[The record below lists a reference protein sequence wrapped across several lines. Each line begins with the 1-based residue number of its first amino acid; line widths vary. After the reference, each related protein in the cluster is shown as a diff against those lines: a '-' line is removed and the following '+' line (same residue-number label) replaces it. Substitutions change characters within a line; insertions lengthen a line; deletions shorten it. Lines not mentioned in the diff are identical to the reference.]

1 MKVLFTLQRRPFAA
15 IVSVLLLSMVL
26 AACGSSAGS
35 GTGTGG
41 GTTTAADGNNGKGC
55 MKIGVLLPDTASSA
69 RWDSKDRPDLINGI
83 QKALPGSTVDYSNA
97 NGSAPTQQNQAEQ
110 DLTKGDCI
118 LVVAAQ
124 DSAAASA
131 IVQSAKKQGVPVIAY
146 DRLIQDNDLKYYV
159 SFDNIKVGEL
169 QGQYIVDN
177 YSKYLKG
184 SNKNIVMING
194 SKTDNNAILFN
205 KGALN
210 KLQPL
215 FDNGTLKKVYDTF
228 TPDWN
233 NDTART
239 EMDQALTAN
248 QNNIQIAYV
257 ANDGMAN
264 SVIASLKAQKLN
276 GHVLVTG
283 QDATVAGIQNIL
295 TGDQS
300 MTVYKAITKEA
311 DATSQLVA
319 AISKGTDTASLTNG
333 NTTATQGGANIP
345 SVLETPVA
353 VDKTNIATTVLADGF
368 VTKSDICQG
377 IPAGTDNIC

>member
-1 MKVLFTLQRRPFAA
+1 MKALFSRQHRAFTVF
-15 IVSVLLLSMVL
+15 VSVLLLSLTL
-26 AACGSSAGS
+26 AACGSSANNG
-35 GTGTGG
+35 GTTGG
-41 GTTTAADGNNGKGC
+41 GTTASGGNNGKGC
-55 MKIGVLLPDTASSA
+55 KKIGVLLPDTASSA
-69 RWDSKDRPDLINGI
+69 RWDGNDKPALTAGI
-83 QKALPGSTVDYSNA
+83 PKALSGATVDYYNA
-97 NGSAPTQQNQAEQ
+97 NGSAATQQNQADQ
-110 DLTKGDCI
+110 ALTKGDCI

-124 DSAAASA
+124 DSDAASA
-131 IVQSAKKQGVPVIAY
+131 IVQAAKKQSVPVIAY

-159 SFDNIKVGEL
+159 SFDNVKVGEL
-169 QGQYIVDN
+169 QGQYVVDH
-177 YSKYLKG
+177 YKDFTAKSKNL
-184 SNKNIVMING
+184 VMING

-205 KGALN
+205 QGAMS
-210 KLQPL
+210 KIQPL
-215 FDNGTLKKVYDTF
+215 IDSGALKKVYDTF

-248 QNNIQIAYV
+248 QNNVGVAYV

-276 GHVLVTG
+276 GKVLVTG

-319 AISKGTDTASLTNG
+319 AISNGTDTTSLING
-333 NTTATQGGANIP
+333 NSTKNKNGTAIP
-345 SVLETPVA
+345 SVLEVPVA
-353 VDKTNIATTVLADGF
+353 VDKTNFQTTVIADGF
-368 VTKSDICQG
+368 VTKAQVCQG
-377 IPAGTDNIC
+377 LPAGTGNFC

>member
-1 MKVLFTLQRRPFAA
+1 MKLLFTHKRTFTAMISIA
-15 IVSVLLLSMVL
+15 LLSLML
-26 AACGSSAGS
+26 AACGSSAGT
-35 GTGTGG
+35 GTTTGG
-41 GTTTAADGNNGKGC
+41 GTTTASGGNGGKGC
-55 MKIGVLLPDTASSA
+55 KNIGVLLPDTASSA
-69 RWDSKDRPDLINGI
+69 RWDSKDKPGLINGI
-83 QKALPGSTVDYSNA
+83 QSALPGSHVDYSNA
-97 NGSAPTQQNQAEQ
+97 NGVAATQQNQAEQ

-124 DSAAASA
+124 DSVAASA
-131 IVQSAKKQGVPVIAY
+131 IVQKAKQQNVPVIAY

-159 SFDNIKVGEL
+159 SFDNTKVGEL

-177 YSKYLKG
+177 YSKYIHG
-184 SNKNIVMING
+184 ANKNIVLING

-205 KGALN
+205 KGVLN
-210 KLQPL
+210 KVQPL
-215 FDNGTLKKVYDTF
+215 LDNKTLTDVYDTF

-239 EMDQALTAN
+239 EMDQALTKN
-248 QNNIQIAYV
+248 QNNVQIAYV

-276 GHVLVTG
+276 GKVLVTG

-295 TGDQS
+295 TGDQA

-311 DATSQLVA
+311 NATSQLVA
-319 AISKGTDTASLTNG
+319 AISNGTDTASLTNG
-333 NTTATQGGANIP
+333 ATTATQGGANIP

-353 VDKTNIATTVLADGF
+353 VDKTNIATTVIADGF
-368 VTKSDICQG
+368 VTKADVCQG
-377 IPAGTDNIC
+377 LPAGTGGVC